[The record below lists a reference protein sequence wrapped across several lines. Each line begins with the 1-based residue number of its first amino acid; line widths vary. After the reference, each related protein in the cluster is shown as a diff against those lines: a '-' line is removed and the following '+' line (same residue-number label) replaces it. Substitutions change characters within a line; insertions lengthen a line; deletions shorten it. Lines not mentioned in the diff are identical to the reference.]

1 MDGRVLQV
9 NVSPGGVPKH
19 PVDRAWVREQGL
31 DGDAHRHRYVHGG
44 PHRAVS
50 LLGIEAIERVQ
61 ADGHPIEPGSVGEN
75 LTTTGV
81 ELSTLPIGTR
91 LTIGSGAGPVLEL
104 SGAAGPCDVIKGSFL
119 HGKSGRISI
128 LTHPSDSRMYARVLV
143 EGEVCTD
150 DPITVS
156 PPADDSAATVLH
168 LLDLLDD
175 VDRQAWLGMWRAA
188 AASGYDVR
196 IIDHGDLS
204 AAAAPDLPGP
214 EFNRAF
220 GLRIIP
226 IAMDEALA
234 LFRDAGT
241 TGWLVDAGSPA
252 MAAGAVPD
260 ARVSVHVANVEDIAA
275 APAVEGL
282 VIRPVEPA
290 DEAAWVDVFT
300 SAYEAEPAIAEAW
313 RRFESRLAR
322 THGYHQFVAELD
334 GRIVGVAATQTHRRV
349 GWLGGGAVLPEARG
363 SGIQRALISHRAT
376 VAAAAGC
383 TRVMATANAG
393 SVSAA
398 NLEAMGLREIWRR
411 QNLTWTPGGRT

>member
-9 NVSPGGVPKH
+9 NVSPGGVPKN

-31 DGDAHRHRYVHGG
+31 DGDAHEHRYVHGG

-75 LTTTGV
+75 LTTTGI

-156 PPADDSAATVLH
+156 PPKDDSAATVFQ
-168 LLDLLDD
+168 LLELLDD
-175 VDRQAWLGMWRAA
+175 VDRQPWLAMWRAA
-188 AASGYDVR
+188 VGAGYDVR
-196 IIDHGDLS
+196 VVDDGDLS
-204 AAAAPDLPGP
+204 AAASPDLPGT

-220 GLRIIP
+220 GLRVVP
-226 IAMDEALA
+226 IATDQVLDLYRA
-234 LFRDAGT
+234 AGT
-241 TGWLVDAGSPA
+241 TGWLVDGGPEAA
-252 MAAGAVPD
+252 AAGAVAD
-260 ARVSVHVANVEDIAA
+260 ARVGVHAAPVEELLAVA
-275 APAVEGL
+275 APAVAGL
-282 VIRPVEPA
+282 VLRPVDVEPPIA
-290 DEAAWVDVFT
+290 D
-300 SAYEAEPAIAEAW
+300 AW
-313 RRFESRLAR
+313 RAFEPLVAR
-322 THGYHQFVAELD
+322 AHGYHQVLAELD
-334 GRIVGVAATQTHRRV
+334 GRVVAVAATQTHRRV
-349 GWLGGGAVLPEARG
+349 AR
-363 SGIQRALISHRAT
+363 
-376 VAAAAGC
+376 
-383 TRVMATANAG
+383 
-393 SVSAA
+393 
-398 NLEAMGLREIWRR
+398 
-411 QNLTWTPGGRT
+411 